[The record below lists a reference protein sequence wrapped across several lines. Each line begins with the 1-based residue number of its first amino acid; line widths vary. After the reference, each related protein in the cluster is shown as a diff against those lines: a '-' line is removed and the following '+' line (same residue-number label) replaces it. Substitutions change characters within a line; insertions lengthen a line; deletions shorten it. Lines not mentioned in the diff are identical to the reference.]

1 MNINF
6 LLASAEKMFKVSG
19 SGYLL
24 ASPSAKREPD

>member
-1 MNINF
+1 MNNNF

-24 ASPSAKREPD
+24 ASPSVRREPD